1 MKISKEEMRSRL
13 WAEWVNGL
21 KIVADSL
28 AKDSLQITNSPCTMV
43 LGNENFIQ
51 KSVMYVQ
58 RKSYIGKFKDYKS
71 QLNAYEDTMLDL
83 VRQVNKMLPE
93 SERIVYHSTLANIII
108 DGDDSFDNESW
119 GDHAVEAYQQLC
131 EYANGIMD
139 TLSKAMDAL
148 DK

>member
-1 MKISKEEMRSRL
+1 MEISKEEMRSRL
-13 WAEWVNGL
+13 WTEWVNGL

-28 AKDSLQITNSPCTMV
+28 AKDSLQISNSACTVV

-131 EYANGIMD
+131 EYANGVMD